1 MGELSQIAWWDAVL
15 FSEGVGEVRGVTVSN
30 FIGNFGD
37 GQIGIE
43 DVRAGQFQLILQV
56 VSVGRSSE
64 HFLES
69 ALQLIFIGL
78 HRFGK
83 FRQRWRISQL
93 VHKNFLYSVDAFQVG
108 RSEEHTSELQS
119 RFDLVCRLL
128 LEKKNYK

>member
-69 ALQLIFIGL
+69 AIQLIFIGL
-78 HRFGK
+78 LRFEK
-83 FRQRWRISQL
+83 LCQRWRISQL
-93 VHKNFLYSVDAFQVG
+93 VHNNYLYTMDEYQ
-108 RSEEHTSELQS
+108 
-119 RFDLVCRLL
+119 
-128 LEKKNYK
+128 